1 VIRRGDIW
9 WANVDRSRGDES
21 RQPVLV
27 VSSDAF
33 NRSQISSVVAVTI
46 SSDLRLAAAPGNVEL
61 PSSESGLPASSV
73 VNVAQLVTLGKTELD
88 SWVATVS
95 TGLLRRVEAGLR
107 LVLQLGPP
115 G

>member
-1 VIRRGDIW
+1 MIRRGDIW
-9 WANVDRSRGDES
+9 WADLDRTRGGES

-27 VSSDAF
+27 ISSDAF
-33 NRSQISSVVAVTI
+33 NRSQISTVVAVTV

-61 PSSESGLPASSV
+61 SASESGLPTISV

-95 TGLLRRVEAGLR
+95 AGLLRRVEAGLR
-107 LVLQLGPP
+107 LVLQIAPP